1 MAPFGKLYTYPVS
14 QLLQLSSSH
23 SFKICISKLTF
34 VVLQGN
40 PRSSA
45 ILAVAKANNV
55 ELEVV
60 ETEPQ
65 KGLSAEYLKL
75 NKLGKVPTFVGT
87 DGYTLHEAIAIAIY
101 STWNSQT
108 RWHHYQDLTPCYDE
122 KKSFSY
128 PCLNHPC

>member
-1 MAPFGKLYTYPVS
+1 
-14 QLLQLSSSH
+14 LLLETD
-23 SFKICISKLTF
+23 ICC
-34 VVLQGN
+34 VLQGN

-75 NKLGKVPTFVGT
+75 NKLGKVPTFVGA

-101 STWNSQT
+101 STWKSQT
-108 RWHHYQDLTPCYDE
+108 CCHHNQDLTLCYDE

>member
-14 QLLQLSSSH
+14 YSLQRLQIKP
-23 SFKICISKLTF
+23 FKPAIETDICF
-34 VVLQGN
+34 VHQGN
-40 PRSSA
+40 PRSPA

-60 ETEPQ
+60 ETEPV

-75 NKLGKVPTFVGT
+75 NKLGKVPTFVGA

-101 STWNSQT
+101 ST
-108 RWHHYQDLTPCYDE
+108 
-122 KKSFSY
+122 
-128 PCLNHPC
+128 